1 MASYL
6 LRRLALTIPIL
17 LGVSLLVFL
26 MLHSAGGDPAQ
37 SILGARADPESIAQ
51 LRQDLGLDRPLLV
64 QYAAFLG
71 GAVRGDFGRSYRSN
85 TPVIAEIAARFP
97 ATIELAIAAMA
108 IAVVT
113 GVVFGTL
120 AAVRR
125 HSLLDY
131 VSSTV
136 VLLGVSIP
144 TFWLGLILIIIFGLW
159 MRWLPISGR
168 VDPRLGADPSLPFL
182 TLASVLHGNWAV
194 AKDALRPPT
203 LPALTRAA
211 WPAAIV
217 ARMTRASLI
226 ESLGQDYV
234 RTARGK
240 GLPEQL
246 IVVGHA
252 ARNALLPVLT
262 VVGLEFGTLLGGA
275 VVTETIFSWPG
286 LGQLTVAAIGA
297 RDYQMVQGVVV
308 LLAALVAIATI
319 GPFLVRDP
327 VVQNIQ
333 DRLTPPNATYWFGTD
348 DLGRDIFARVVS
360 GAPIS
365 LVSGLASVVIG
376 LALGTLVGTV
386 AGYVEG
392 RGGLVLMAAMDL
404 LLALPAILLAITV
417 AARVGAGLP
426 AAMVAAGLVG
436 LPAYARLSR
445 ASTLAVKRREMV
457 DAARA
462 IGATDREIVVRHI
475 VPNILTPLIV
485 QSTIGVGNAIL
496 LVSALGFLGL
506 GAQAP
511 TPEWGRMLSDAQRYV
526 TDSPFIGI
534 FQGLA
539 ISLTVLGFNLTG
551 DGLRDALDPT
561 FGR

>member
-37 SILGARADPESIAQ
+37 TILGARADPESIAE
-51 LRQDLGLDRPLLV
+51 LRRELGLDRPLLV
-64 QYAAFLG
+64 QYLAFLA

-85 TPVIAEIAARFP
+85 TPVVAEIAARFP
-97 ATIELAIAAMA
+97 ATIELAVAAMV
-108 IAVVT
+108 IAVVA

-125 HSLLDY
+125 HSILDY

-136 VLLGVSIP
+136 VLLGVSLP

-159 MRWLPISGR
+159 LRWLPISGR

-182 TLASVLHGNWAV
+182 TLASLLHGNWGV
-194 AKDALRPPT
+194 AKDALRHLI
-203 LPALTRAA
+203 LPALTLAA

-246 IVVGHA
+246 IVVSHA

-286 LGQLTVAAIGA
+286 LGQLTVTAIGA
-297 RDYQMVQGVVV
+297 RDYQIVQGVVV
-308 LLAALVAIATI
+308 LL
-319 GPFLVRDP
+319 
-327 VVQNIQ
+327 
-333 DRLTPPNATYWFGTD
+333 
-348 DLGRDIFARVVS
+348 
-360 GAPIS
+360 GA
-365 LVSGLASVVIG
+365 VF
-376 LALGTLVGTV
+376 
-386 AGYVEG
+386 
-392 RGGLVLMAAMDL
+392 VLL
-404 LLALPAILLAITV
+404 
-417 AARVGAGLP
+417 
-426 AAMVAAGLVG
+426 
-436 LPAYARLSR
+436 
-445 ASTLAVKRREMV
+445 
-457 DAARA
+457 
-462 IGATDREIVVRHI
+462 
-475 VPNILTPLIV
+475 N
-485 QSTIGVGNAIL
+485 L
-496 LVSALGFLGL
+496 LV
-506 GAQAP
+506 
-511 TPEWGRMLSDAQRYV
+511 D
-526 TDSPFIGI
+526 
-534 FQGLA
+534 
-539 ISLTVLGFNLTG
+539 VLY
-551 DGLRDALDPT
+551 AVLDP
-561 FGR
+561 RIHYE

>member
-1 MASYL
+1 MVRYL

-37 SILGARADPESIAQ
+37 TILGARADPGSIAE
-51 LRQDLGLDRPLLV
+51 LRRELGLDRPLLV
-64 QYAAFLG
+64 QYVAFLA
-71 GAVRGDFGRSYRSN
+71 GAVHGDFGRSYRSN
-85 TPVIAEIAARFP
+85 TPVVAEIAARFP
-97 ATIELAIAAMA
+97 ATIELAVAAMV

-136 VLLGVSIP
+136 VLLGVSLP

-159 MRWLPISGR
+159 LRWLPISGR

-182 TLASVLHGNWAV
+182 TLASLLHGNWAV
-194 AKDALRPPT
+194 AKDALRHLI
-203 LPALTRAA
+203 LPALTLAA

-246 IVVGHA
+246 IVVSHA

-286 LGQLTVAAIGA
+286 LGQLTVTAIGA
-297 RDYQMVQGVVV
+297 RDYQIVQGVVV
-308 LLAALVAIATI
+308 LL
-319 GPFLVRDP
+319 
-327 VVQNIQ
+327 
-333 DRLTPPNATYWFGTD
+333 
-348 DLGRDIFARVVS
+348 
-360 GAPIS
+360 GA
-365 LVSGLASVVIG
+365 VF
-376 LALGTLVGTV
+376 
-386 AGYVEG
+386 
-392 RGGLVLMAAMDL
+392 VLL
-404 LLALPAILLAITV
+404 
-417 AARVGAGLP
+417 
-426 AAMVAAGLVG
+426 
-436 LPAYARLSR
+436 
-445 ASTLAVKRREMV
+445 
-457 DAARA
+457 
-462 IGATDREIVVRHI
+462 
-475 VPNILTPLIV
+475 N
-485 QSTIGVGNAIL
+485 L
-496 LVSALGFLGL
+496 LV
-506 GAQAP
+506 
-511 TPEWGRMLSDAQRYV
+511 D
-526 TDSPFIGI
+526 
-534 FQGLA
+534 
-539 ISLTVLGFNLTG
+539 VLY
-551 DGLRDALDPT
+551 AVLDP
-561 FGR
+561 RIHYE

>member
-1 MASYL
+1 MARYL

-37 SILGARADPESIAQ
+37 SILGARADPESIAE
-51 LRQDLGLDRPLLV
+51 LRRELGLDRPLLV
-64 QYAAFLG
+64 QYVAFLS

-85 TPVIAEIAARFP
+85 TPVTAEIAARFP

-182 TLASVLHGNWAV
+182 TLASVLNGNWAV
-194 AKDALRPPT
+194 ANDALRHLI
-203 LPALTRAA
+203 LPALTLAA

-246 IVVGHA
+246 IVVSHA

-286 LGQLTVAAIGA
+286 LGQLTVTAIGA

-308 LLAALVAIATI
+308 LL
-319 GPFLVRDP
+319 
-327 VVQNIQ
+327 
-333 DRLTPPNATYWFGTD
+333 
-348 DLGRDIFARVVS
+348 
-360 GAPIS
+360 GA
-365 LVSGLASVVIG
+365 VF
-376 LALGTLVGTV
+376 
-386 AGYVEG
+386 
-392 RGGLVLMAAMDL
+392 VLLNL
-404 LLALPAILLAITV
+404 LIDVL
-417 AARVGAGLP
+417 
-426 AAMVAAGLVG
+426 
-436 LPAYARLSR
+436 YA
-445 ASTLAVKRREMV
+445 V
-457 DAARA
+457 
-462 IGATDREIVVRHI
+462 
-475 VPNILTPLIV
+475 
-485 QSTIGVGNAIL
+485 
-496 LVSALGFLGL
+496 
-506 GAQAP
+506 
-511 TPEWGRMLSDAQRYV
+511 
-526 TDSPFIGI
+526 
-534 FQGLA
+534 
-539 ISLTVLGFNLTG
+539 
-551 DGLRDALDPT
+551 LDP
-561 FGR
+561 RIRYE

>member
-1 MASYL
+1 MARYL

-37 SILGARADPESIAQ
+37 TILGARADPESIAA
-51 LRQDLGLDRPLLV
+51 LRHELGLDRPLLV
-64 QYAAFLG
+64 QYVAFLS

-85 TPVIAEIAARFP
+85 TPVVTEIAARFP
-97 ATIELAIAAMA
+97 ATIELAVAAMV

-144 TFWLGLILIIIFGLW
+144 TFWLGLILIIVFGLW
-159 MRWLPISGR
+159 LRWLPISGR
-168 VDPRLGADPSLPFL
+168 VNPRLGADPSQPFL
-182 TLASVLHGNWAV
+182 TLTSLLQGNWAV
-194 AKDALRPPT
+194 AKDALRHLI
-203 LPALTRAA
+203 LPALTLAA

-240 GLPEQL
+240 GLPERL

-286 LGQLTVAAIGA
+286 LGQLTVTAIGA
-297 RDYQMVQGVVV
+297 RDYQIVQGVVV
-308 LLAALVAIATI
+308 LL
-319 GPFLVRDP
+319 
-327 VVQNIQ
+327 
-333 DRLTPPNATYWFGTD
+333 
-348 DLGRDIFARVVS
+348 
-360 GAPIS
+360 GA
-365 LVSGLASVVIG
+365 VF
-376 LALGTLVGTV
+376 
-386 AGYVEG
+386 
-392 RGGLVLMAAMDL
+392 VLL
-404 LLALPAILLAITV
+404 
-417 AARVGAGLP
+417 
-426 AAMVAAGLVG
+426 
-436 LPAYARLSR
+436 
-445 ASTLAVKRREMV
+445 
-457 DAARA
+457 
-462 IGATDREIVVRHI
+462 
-475 VPNILTPLIV
+475 N
-485 QSTIGVGNAIL
+485 L
-496 LVSALGFLGL
+496 LV
-506 GAQAP
+506 
-511 TPEWGRMLSDAQRYV
+511 D
-526 TDSPFIGI
+526 
-534 FQGLA
+534 
-539 ISLTVLGFNLTG
+539 VLY
-551 DGLRDALDPT
+551 AVLDP
-561 FGR
+561 RIHYE

>member
-1 MASYL
+1 MTRYL
-6 LRRLALTIPIL
+6 LRRLVLTIPIL

-37 SILGARADPESIAQ
+37 TILGARADPESLAA
-51 LRQDLGLDRPLLV
+51 LRRELGLDQPLPV
-64 QYAAFLG
+64 QYVAFLS

-97 ATIELAIAAMA
+97 ATIELAVAAMV

-113 GVVFGTL
+113 GVIFGTL

-144 TFWLGLILIIIFGLW
+144 TFWLGLILIIVFGLW
-159 MRWLPISGR
+159 LRWLPISGR

-182 TLASVLHGNWAV
+182 TWTSLLQGNWAMG
-194 AKDALRPPT
+194 KDALRHII
-203 LPALTRAA
+203 LPALTLAA

-246 IVVGHA
+246 IVVSHA

-308 LLAALVAIATI
+308 LL
-319 GPFLVRDP
+319 
-327 VVQNIQ
+327 
-333 DRLTPPNATYWFGTD
+333 
-348 DLGRDIFARVVS
+348 
-360 GAPIS
+360 GA
-365 LVSGLASVVIG
+365 VF
-376 LALGTLVGTV
+376 
-386 AGYVEG
+386 
-392 RGGLVLMAAMDL
+392 VLL
-404 LLALPAILLAITV
+404 
-417 AARVGAGLP
+417 
-426 AAMVAAGLVG
+426 
-436 LPAYARLSR
+436 
-445 ASTLAVKRREMV
+445 
-457 DAARA
+457 
-462 IGATDREIVVRHI
+462 
-475 VPNILTPLIV
+475 N
-485 QSTIGVGNAIL
+485 L
-496 LVSALGFLGL
+496 LV
-506 GAQAP
+506 
-511 TPEWGRMLSDAQRYV
+511 D
-526 TDSPFIGI
+526 
-534 FQGLA
+534 
-539 ISLTVLGFNLTG
+539 VLY
-551 DGLRDALDPT
+551 AVLDP
-561 FGR
+561 RIRYE

>member
-1 MASYL
+1 MARYL

-37 SILGARADPESIAQ
+37 SILGARADPESIAK
-51 LRQDLGLDRPLLV
+51 LRRELGLDRPLLV
-64 QYAAFLG
+64 QYVAFLS

-85 TPVIAEIAARFP
+85 TPVTTEIAARFP

-194 AKDALRPPT
+194 AKDALRHLI
-203 LPALTRAA
+203 LPALTLAA

-286 LGQLTVAAIGA
+286 LGQLTVTAIGA

-308 LLAALVAIATI
+308 LL
-319 GPFLVRDP
+319 
-327 VVQNIQ
+327 
-333 DRLTPPNATYWFGTD
+333 
-348 DLGRDIFARVVS
+348 
-360 GAPIS
+360 GA
-365 LVSGLASVVIG
+365 VF
-376 LALGTLVGTV
+376 
-386 AGYVEG
+386 
-392 RGGLVLMAAMDL
+392 VLL
-404 LLALPAILLAITV
+404 
-417 AARVGAGLP
+417 
-426 AAMVAAGLVG
+426 
-436 LPAYARLSR
+436 
-445 ASTLAVKRREMV
+445 
-457 DAARA
+457 
-462 IGATDREIVVRHI
+462 
-475 VPNILTPLIV
+475 N
-485 QSTIGVGNAIL
+485 L
-496 LVSALGFLGL
+496 LV
-506 GAQAP
+506 
-511 TPEWGRMLSDAQRYV
+511 D
-526 TDSPFIGI
+526 
-534 FQGLA
+534 
-539 ISLTVLGFNLTG
+539 VLY
-551 DGLRDALDPT
+551 AVLDP
-561 FGR
+561 RIRYE

>member
-1 MASYL
+1 MARYL

-37 SILGARADPESIAQ
+37 TILGARADPESIAE
-51 LRQDLGLDRPLLV
+51 LRRELGLDRPLLV
-64 QYAAFLG
+64 QYGAFLA

-85 TPVIAEIAARFP
+85 TPVVTEIAARFP
-97 ATIELAIAAMA
+97 ATIELAVAAMV

-144 TFWLGLILIIIFGLW
+144 TFWLGLILIIVFGLW
-159 MRWLPISGR
+159 LRWLPISGR

-182 TLASVLHGNWAV
+182 TLTSLLQGNWAV
-194 AKDALRPPT
+194 AKDALRHLI
-203 LPALTRAA
+203 LPALTLAA

-226 ESLGQDYV
+226 ESFGQDYV

-246 IVVGHA
+246 IVVSHA

-286 LGQLTVAAIGA
+286 LGQLTVTAIGA
-297 RDYQMVQGVVV
+297 RDYQIVQGVVV
-308 LLAALVAIATI
+308 LL
-319 GPFLVRDP
+319 
-327 VVQNIQ
+327 
-333 DRLTPPNATYWFGTD
+333 
-348 DLGRDIFARVVS
+348 
-360 GAPIS
+360 GA
-365 LVSGLASVVIG
+365 VF
-376 LALGTLVGTV
+376 
-386 AGYVEG
+386 
-392 RGGLVLMAAMDL
+392 VLL
-404 LLALPAILLAITV
+404 
-417 AARVGAGLP
+417 
-426 AAMVAAGLVG
+426 
-436 LPAYARLSR
+436 
-445 ASTLAVKRREMV
+445 
-457 DAARA
+457 
-462 IGATDREIVVRHI
+462 
-475 VPNILTPLIV
+475 N
-485 QSTIGVGNAIL
+485 L
-496 LVSALGFLGL
+496 LV
-506 GAQAP
+506 
-511 TPEWGRMLSDAQRYV
+511 D
-526 TDSPFIGI
+526 
-534 FQGLA
+534 
-539 ISLTVLGFNLTG
+539 VLY
-551 DGLRDALDPT
+551 AVLDP
-561 FGR
+561 RIHYE

>member
-37 SILGARADPESIAQ
+37 TILGARADPESIAE
-51 LRQDLGLDRPLLV
+51 LRRELGLDRPLLV
-64 QYAAFLG
+64 QYVAFLA

-85 TPVIAEIAARFP
+85 TPVVAEIAARFP
-97 ATIELAIAAMA
+97 ATIELAVAAMV
-108 IAVVT
+108 IAVVA

-125 HSLLDY
+125 HSILDY

-136 VLLGVSIP
+136 VLLGVSLP

-159 MRWLPISGR
+159 LRWLPISGR

-182 TLASVLHGNWAV
+182 TLASLLHGNWGV
-194 AKDALRPPT
+194 AKDALRHLI
-203 LPALTRAA
+203 LPALTLAA

-246 IVVGHA
+246 IVVSHA

-286 LGQLTVAAIGA
+286 LGQLTVTAIGA
-297 RDYQMVQGVVV
+297 RDYQVVQGVVV
-308 LLAALVAIATI
+308 LL
-319 GPFLVRDP
+319 
-327 VVQNIQ
+327 
-333 DRLTPPNATYWFGTD
+333 
-348 DLGRDIFARVVS
+348 
-360 GAPIS
+360 GA
-365 LVSGLASVVIG
+365 VF
-376 LALGTLVGTV
+376 
-386 AGYVEG
+386 
-392 RGGLVLMAAMDL
+392 VLL
-404 LLALPAILLAITV
+404 
-417 AARVGAGLP
+417 
-426 AAMVAAGLVG
+426 
-436 LPAYARLSR
+436 
-445 ASTLAVKRREMV
+445 
-457 DAARA
+457 
-462 IGATDREIVVRHI
+462 
-475 VPNILTPLIV
+475 N
-485 QSTIGVGNAIL
+485 L
-496 LVSALGFLGL
+496 LV
-506 GAQAP
+506 
-511 TPEWGRMLSDAQRYV
+511 D
-526 TDSPFIGI
+526 
-534 FQGLA
+534 
-539 ISLTVLGFNLTG
+539 VLY
-551 DGLRDALDPT
+551 AVLDP
-561 FGR
+561 RIRYE

>member
-1 MASYL
+1 MARYL

-64 QYAAFLG
+64 QYVAFLS

-85 TPVIAEIAARFP
+85 TPVTTEIAARFP

-182 TLASVLHGNWAV
+182 TLASILNGNWAV
-194 AKDALRPPT
+194 AKDALRHLI
-203 LPALTRAA
+203 LPALTLAA

-286 LGQLTVAAIGA
+286 LGQLTVTAIEA

-308 LLAALVAIATI
+308 LLAAV
-319 GPFLVRDP
+319 F
-327 VVQNIQ
+327 
-333 DRLTPPNATYWFGTD
+333 
-348 DLGRDIFARVVS
+348 
-360 GAPIS
+360 
-365 LVSGLASVVIG
+365 
-376 LALGTLVGTV
+376 
-386 AGYVEG
+386 
-392 RGGLVLMAAMDL
+392 VLL
-404 LLALPAILLAITV
+404 
-417 AARVGAGLP
+417 
-426 AAMVAAGLVG
+426 
-436 LPAYARLSR
+436 
-445 ASTLAVKRREMV
+445 
-457 DAARA
+457 
-462 IGATDREIVVRHI
+462 
-475 VPNILTPLIV
+475 N
-485 QSTIGVGNAIL
+485 L
-496 LVSALGFLGL
+496 LV
-506 GAQAP
+506 
-511 TPEWGRMLSDAQRYV
+511 D
-526 TDSPFIGI
+526 
-534 FQGLA
+534 
-539 ISLTVLGFNLTG
+539 VLY
-551 DGLRDALDPT
+551 AVLDP
-561 FGR
+561 RIRYE

>member
-1 MASYL
+1 MARYL

-37 SILGARADPESIAQ
+37 TILGARADPESIAE
-51 LRQDLGLDRPLLV
+51 LRRELGLDRPLLV
-64 QYAAFLG
+64 QYVAFLS

-97 ATIELAIAAMA
+97 ATIELAIAAMV
-108 IAVVT
+108 IAVVV

-125 HSLLDY
+125 HSILDY

-136 VLLGVSIP
+136 VLLGVSLP

-159 MRWLPISGR
+159 LRWLPISGR

-182 TLASVLHGNWAV
+182 TLASLLHGNWAV
-194 AKDALRPPT
+194 AKDALRHLI
-203 LPALTRAA
+203 LPALTLAA

-286 LGQLTVAAIGA
+286 LGQLTVTAIGA
-297 RDYQMVQGVVV
+297 RDYQIVQGVVV
-308 LLAALVAIATI
+308 LL
-319 GPFLVRDP
+319 
-327 VVQNIQ
+327 
-333 DRLTPPNATYWFGTD
+333 
-348 DLGRDIFARVVS
+348 
-360 GAPIS
+360 GA
-365 LVSGLASVVIG
+365 VF
-376 LALGTLVGTV
+376 
-386 AGYVEG
+386 
-392 RGGLVLMAAMDL
+392 VLL
-404 LLALPAILLAITV
+404 
-417 AARVGAGLP
+417 
-426 AAMVAAGLVG
+426 
-436 LPAYARLSR
+436 
-445 ASTLAVKRREMV
+445 
-457 DAARA
+457 
-462 IGATDREIVVRHI
+462 
-475 VPNILTPLIV
+475 N
-485 QSTIGVGNAIL
+485 L
-496 LVSALGFLGL
+496 LV
-506 GAQAP
+506 
-511 TPEWGRMLSDAQRYV
+511 D
-526 TDSPFIGI
+526 
-534 FQGLA
+534 
-539 ISLTVLGFNLTG
+539 VLY
-551 DGLRDALDPT
+551 AVLDP
-561 FGR
+561 RIRYE